1 MNEEQI
7 LKQLNE
13 FVATVELPI
22 QDWNVLVNILNTPQ
36 QVQTVILARF
46 IEILQNQVGPQATK
60 AREALEAVMNAD
72 GVPVELEEKN

>member
-36 QVQTVILARF
+36 QVQTVMLARF
-46 IEILQNQVGPQATK
+46 IEVLQNQVGPQATK
-60 AREALEAVMNAD
+60 ARAALEAVINAD